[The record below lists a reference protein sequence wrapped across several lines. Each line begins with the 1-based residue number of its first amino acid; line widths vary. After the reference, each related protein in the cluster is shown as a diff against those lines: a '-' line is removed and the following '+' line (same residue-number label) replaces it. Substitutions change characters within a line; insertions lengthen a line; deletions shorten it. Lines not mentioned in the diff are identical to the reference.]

1 LRKKK
6 YKKIKR
12 INNAMRVRALSV
24 SALIAILFIC
34 LMGRLVYFSVAK
46 NKTYEKK
53 VLAQQNYQ
61 SQTLPYKRGDIL
73 DRNGNT
79 LATSQKLYSLVLEP
93 KNILRTEQT
102 QKNALYALTK
112 YMDLD
117 RDDLLSY
124 MKDNKDSYYSVY
136 KKDMKYSEVADL
148 KDFLKSKNGKKVVGI
163 TFSEKYVRRYPNKS
177 LASHLLGFVS
187 DGSIGTTGIEQYYN
201 STLSGVD
208 GRKYTYLNEELEQD
222 DSIVDPENGKTLV
235 STIDINIQKIAEDRL
250 AKFEKKYGS
259 KGSSI
264 LVMDPNNGEVLGMAN
279 SNKYD
284 LEHPRDEKG
293 LLSKY
298 SQSQIDSMS
307 EKQKVK
313 AFNELWKNPIVSNS
327 FEPGSTYKPF
337 TVAGG
342 LEDGILKGNEHYYCS
357 GYKQVGKYKIHCSHR
372 DGHGNLSLSDS
383 IAHSCNVA
391 LMDIAFKEGKN
402 VFAKYQKDFN
412 FGVKTGIDLP
422 GEAETAGLLHGADRM
437 TNVDLATS
445 SIGQSFNCSM
455 IQMASSFSSL
465 VNGGSYYKPHV
476 VKQTRDDKGNVV
488 SNKESELVKQT
499 ISADTSKK
507 LRTYMEETVEKGTGK
522 KAQIKGY
529 SVGGKTGTAQKIP
542 RSAGTYIV
550 SFCGFA
556 PVENPKVVVYVVID
570 EIQKDSQLNTGL
582 AVEMARDVL
591 KESLKDMNV
600 PKTKK

>member
-1 LRKKK
+1 MKKRK

-12 INNAMRVRALSV
+12 INNAMRVRTLSV
-24 SALIAILFIC
+24 AALIAILFIG

-46 NKTYEKK
+46 NKTYKKK

-102 QKNALYALTK
+102 QKNALNALAE
-112 YMDLD
+112 YMNLN
-117 RDDLLSY
+117 RDDLMEYL
-124 MKDNKDSYYSVY
+124 KEHKDSYYSVY
-136 KKDMKYSEVADL
+136 KKDMKYSKVADL

-187 DGSIGTTGIEQYYN
+187 DSTIGTTGIEQYYN
-201 STLSGVD
+201 SSLTGVD
-208 GRKYTYLNEELEQD
+208 GRKYTYLNEELEHD

-235 STIDINIQKIAEDRL
+235 STIDVNIQKIAEDRL

-264 LVMDPNNGEVLGMAN
+264 LVMDPNNGEVLAMAN
-279 SNKYD
+279 SNTYD
-284 LEHPRDEKG
+284 LEHPRDDKA
-293 LLSKY
+293 LLTKY
-298 SQSQIDSMS
+298 SQSQIDRMS

-313 AFNELWKNPIVSNS
+313 AFNEIWKNPIVSNS

-342 LEDGILKGNEHYYCS
+342 LEEGILKGNETYYCK
-357 GYKQVGKYKIHCSHR
+357 GYKQVGKHKIHCSHQE
-372 DGHGNLSLSDS
+372 GHGSLTLSDS
-383 IAHSCNVA
+383 IAYSCNVA
-391 LMDIAFKEGKN
+391 LMDIAAKEGKN

-422 GEAETAGLLHGADRM
+422 AEAETAGLLYSADEM
-437 TNVDLATS
+437 TSVDLATS
-445 SIGQSFNCSM
+445 SFGQTFNCSM

-465 VNGGSYYKPHV
+465 VNGGYYYKPHV
-476 VKQTRDDKGNVV
+476 VKQTRDDKGNVL
-488 SNKESELVKQT
+488 SNKNSELVKQT

-507 LRTYMEETVEKGTGK
+507 IRSYMKETVEKGTGK
-522 KAQIKGY
+522 KAKIKGY

-542 RSAGTYIV
+542 RSAKTYIV

-570 EIQKDSQLNTGL
+570 EIQRDSQLNTGL

>member
-1 LRKKK
+1 
-6 YKKIKR
+6 
-12 INNAMRVRALSV
+12 MRVRTLSIV
-24 SALIAILFIC
+24 ALIAILFIG
-34 LMGRLVYFSVAK
+34 LVGRLVYFSVAK
-46 NKTYEKK
+46 NKTYKKK

-102 QKNALYALTK
+102 QKNALKALTK

-117 RDDLLSY
+117 RDDLLEY
-124 MKDNKDSYYSVY
+124 LKDHKDSYYSVY
-136 KKDMKYSEVADL
+136 KKDMKYSKVADL
-148 KDFLKSKNGKKVVGI
+148 KDYLKSKDGKKVVGI

-201 STLSGVD
+201 SSLIGVD

-264 LVMDPNNGEVLGMAN
+264 LVMDPNNGEVLAMAN
-279 SNKYD
+279 SNTYD
-284 LEHPRDEKG
+284 LENPRNDKA

-298 SQSQIDSMS
+298 TQSQINGMS

-313 AFNELWKNPIVSNS
+313 AFNEIWKNPIVSNS

-342 LEDGILKGNEHYYCS
+342 LEEGILKGNETYYCK
-357 GYKQVGKYKIHCSHR
+357 GYKQVGKHKIHCSHQE
-372 DGHGNLSLSDS
+372 GHGNLTLSDS
-383 IAHSCNVA
+383 IAYSCNVA
-391 LMDIAFKEGKN
+391 LMDIAAKEGKN

-422 GEAETAGLLHGADRM
+422 AEAETAGLLYSADEM

-445 SIGQSFNCSM
+445 SFGQTFNCSM

-465 VNGGSYYKPHV
+465 VNGGNYYKPHV
-476 VKQTRDDKGNVV
+476 VKQTRDDSGNVL
-488 SNKESELVKQT
+488 SNKNSELVKQT
-499 ISADTSKK
+499 VSADTSKK
-507 LRTYMEETVEKGTGK
+507 LRSYMKETVEKGTGK

-542 RSAGTYIV
+542 RSAKTYIV

-600 PKTKK
+600 PKTTK

>member
-1 LRKKK
+1 
-6 YKKIKR
+6 
-12 INNAMRVRALSV
+12 MRVRTLSV
-24 SALIAILFIC
+24 LALIAILFIC

-93 KNILRTEQT
+93 KNILRTERT
-102 QKNALYALTK
+102 QKNALNALTK
-112 YMDLD
+112 YMELD
-117 RDDLLSY
+117 REELLSY

-187 DGSIGTTGIEQYYN
+187 DGSIGTTGMEQYYN

-222 DSIVDPENGKTLV
+222 DSIVEPENGKTLV

-284 LEHPRDEKG
+284 LEQPRDEKG

-298 SQSQIDSMS
+298 SQSQINSMS

-313 AFNELWKNPIVSNS
+313 AFNELWKNPIVSDS

-372 DGHGNLSLSDS
+372 EGHGNLSLSDS
-383 IAHSCNVA
+383 IAYSCNVA

-422 GEAETAGLLHGADRM
+422 GEAETAGLLHGADQM

-445 SIGQSFNCSM
+445 SFGQSFNCSM

>member
-1 LRKKK
+1 
-6 YKKIKR
+6 
-12 INNAMRVRALSV
+12 MRVRTLSV

-102 QKNALYALTK
+102 QKNALNALTK

-124 MKDNKDSYYSVY
+124 IKDNKDSYYSVY

-235 STIDINIQKIAEDRL
+235 STIDISTDQI
-250 AKFEKKYGS
+250 YG
-259 KGSSI
+259 
-264 LVMDPNNGEVLGMAN
+264 P
-279 SNKYD
+279 
-284 LEHPRDEKG
+284 
-293 LLSKY
+293 
-298 SQSQIDSMS
+298 
-307 EKQKVK
+307 
-313 AFNELWKNPIVSNS
+313 
-327 FEPGSTYKPF
+327 
-337 TVAGG
+337 
-342 LEDGILKGNEHYYCS
+342 
-357 GYKQVGKYKIHCSHR
+357 
-372 DGHGNLSLSDS
+372 
-383 IAHSCNVA
+383 
-391 LMDIAFKEGKN
+391 
-402 VFAKYQKDFN
+402 
-412 FGVKTGIDLP
+412 
-422 GEAETAGLLHGADRM
+422 
-437 TNVDLATS
+437 
-445 SIGQSFNCSM
+445 
-455 IQMASSFSSL
+455 
-465 VNGGSYYKPHV
+465 
-476 VKQTRDDKGNVV
+476 
-488 SNKESELVKQT
+488 
-499 ISADTSKK
+499 
-507 LRTYMEETVEKGTGK
+507 
-522 KAQIKGY
+522 
-529 SVGGKTGTAQKIP
+529 
-542 RSAGTYIV
+542 
-550 SFCGFA
+550 
-556 PVENPKVVVYVVID
+556 
-570 EIQKDSQLNTGL
+570 
-582 AVEMARDVL
+582 
-591 KESLKDMNV
+591 
-600 PKTKK
+600 